1 MKANKLRNIRNKKD
15 CLKLLAE
22 EKFKRTTISFYRF
35 VEIEDT
41 KVMRDKLFLLWNALG
56 VLGRIY
62 IGEEGINAQ
71 LNVPE
76 HNVDALRA
84 SIDLIPEFKD
94 VTFKFAL
101 EEPDLSFWK
110 LTIKVRKNIVAHGI
124 EEEID
129 MKQVGEHIDAEKFNE
144 LIEKGATVVD
154 MRNGYES
161 AIGHFEGA
169 ICPEADT
176 FREEIPMAV
185 EALKGKEEEPVLLY
199 CTGGIRCE
207 PFSAYLKKKGFK
219 NVHQLNGGIIQ
230 YAHEIKQKG
239 LSSKFIGKNF
249 VFDGRYAESVTK
261 DILSHC
267 HNCGVKCDSY
277 VDCESDL
284 CHALFLQCGNCQE
297 KMKKTCSVECRDFA
311 SLPEEE
317 RRKLRKGRKAKFL
330 IHRPENEKHTA

>member
-15 CLKLLAE
+15 CLKLLE
-22 EKFKRTTISFYRF
+22 QEKFKRTTISFYRF
-35 VEIEDT
+35 VDIKDPQ
-41 KVMRDKLFLLWNALG
+41 VMRDRLFLLWNALG

-62 IGEEGINAQ
+62 VGKVGINAQ

-76 HNVDALRA
+76 HNLDAFRA
-84 SIDLIPEFKD
+84 SVDLIPEFND
-94 VTFKFAL
+94 VPFKFAL

-110 LTIKVRKNIVAHGI
+110 LTIKVREQIVAHGI
-124 EEEID
+124 EEELD
-129 MKQVGEHIDAEKFNE
+129 MTQVGKHVSAEEFNALIDN
-144 LIEKGATVVD
+144 GATVVD

-185 EALKGKEEEPVLLY
+185 EALKGKEEEPILLY

-207 PFSAYLKKKGFK
+207 PFSAFLKKKGFK

-230 YAHEIKQKG
+230 YAHEVKKKG
-239 LSSKFIGKNF
+239 LDSKFIGKNF
-249 VFDGRYAESVTK
+249 VFDARYAESVTD

-267 HNCGVKCDSY
+267 HNCGAKCDTY
-277 VDCESDL
+277 IDCQSDL
-284 CHALFLQCGNCQE
+284 CHVLFLQCHNCQE
-297 KMKKTCSVECRDFA
+297 KMSKCCSDECKEFA
-311 SLPEEE
+311 TLPEEK
-317 RRKLRKGRKAKFL
+317 RRELRKGRKAKFL
-330 IHRPENEKHTA
+330 IHNPDPDKVT